1 MSAAR
6 RALSRFSRAAYSR
19 SASSVC
25 CCRAHADPPARPNTA
40 IYNGRMQEIIR
51 QLLAQ
56 LGEDP
61 AREGL
66 VDTPKR
72 VEKSLRFLT
81 SGYAADIDAV
91 LNNAL
96 FTVDYNEM
104 VIVKDIDFYSL
115 CEHHILPFFGKCHV
129 AYIPQGRVIG
139 LSKIPR
145 LVEIFARRLQVQE
158 RLTNQIAETLR
169 EKVTPLGVAVV
180 MEGAHLC
187 MSMRGVEK
195 QNSVAVTSAM
205 LGVFRDDARTRME
218 FLELIRR
225 PEMADRAMR
234 AAMPGMACVTE

>member
-1 MSAAR
+1 
-6 RALSRFSRAAYSR
+6 
-19 SASSVC
+19 
-25 CCRAHADPPARPNTA
+25 
-40 IYNGRMQEIIR
+40 MQEIIR
-51 QLLAQ
+51 QLLAE

-61 AREGL
+61 TREGL
-66 VDTPKR
+66 ADTPKR

-81 SGYAADIDAV
+81 NGYAADVDAV

-115 CEHHILPFFGKCHV
+115 CEHHLLPFFGKCHV
-129 AYIPQGRVIG
+129 AYIPQGRVLG

-169 EKVTPLGVAVV
+169 DKIRPLGVGIV
-180 MEGAHLC
+180 MEASHLC

-205 LGVFRDDARTRME
+205 LGVFQHDARTRME
-218 FLELIRR
+218 FLDLIKR
-225 PEMADRAMR
+225 PELSDRSIKTAIPGITCAAAD
-234 AAMPGMACVTE
+234 

>member
-1 MSAAR
+1 
-6 RALSRFSRAAYSR
+6 
-19 SASSVC
+19 
-25 CCRAHADPPARPNTA
+25 
-40 IYNGRMQEIIR
+40 MQEIIR
-51 QLLAQ
+51 QLLAE

-66 VDTPKR
+66 RDTPKR

-81 SGYAADIDAV
+81 SGYAADVDAV

-129 AYIPQGRVIG
+129 AYIPQGRVLG

-169 EKVTPLGVAVV
+169 EKVMPLGVAVV

-225 PEMADRAMR
+225 PEMAERAMR
-234 AAMPGMACVTE
+234 AAMPGLACVTE